1 MELEQ
6 SYLTSKSQYLNVMN
20 SKHETELGNSF
31 EEPEQHSLNEW
42 PKHT

>member
-1 MELEQ
+1 MELEE

-31 EEPEQHSLNEW
+31 EEPEQHRLNE
-42 PKHT
+42 